1 MCRFNANFYFL
12 LLLFF
17 TSTTTLAQDHD
28 TGTAEKV
35 GDALKYI
42 IPASAFM
49 ATFYMDDSDGRWQ
62 FYQSIL
68 STVVLTEGL
77 KYAVDKERPDGSGN
91 DAFPSGHTS
100 VTFQGATFIHQRYGL
115 KYSIPAYLGATFVA
129 WSRVDANKHEFV
141 DVAAGAAI
149 GILTSYYFT
158 KPYKGFTFTPVVV
171 NDYVGLNVSATW

>member
-1 MCRFNANFYFL
+1 MNKLTSKVYFL
-12 LLLFF
+12 SVLFF
-17 TSTTTLAQDHD
+17 ISTSSFAQNHD
-28 TGTAEKV
+28 AGRSEKV

-42 IPASAFM
+42 IPASAFA

-77 KYAVDKERPDGSGN
+77 KYAVDKQRPDGSGD

-100 VTFQGATFIHQRYGL
+100 VTFQGATFIHQRYGF

-129 WSRVDANKHEFV
+129 WSRVDADKHEFI

-158 KPYKGFTFTPVVV
+158 KPYKGFTFTPIVV
-171 NDYVGLNVSATW
+171 NDYVGLNISATW